1 MAARYYGRDLALVH
15 HSGFG
20 AHADACAPGVVA
32 RLEPV
37 RRRGGLVL
45 ELGCGSGRLTRHLVD
60 AGLRVI
66 ATDASPPMLDLARA
80 FVPGAEETRL
90 LVLPDDPLPEADAVV
105 SVGHVLNYLPDEA
118 AVERA
123 LVAAATALRPGGV
136 LALDLC
142 DLEWGRL
149 RGDAPTLAQLD
160 EGWAIITRFSLPSP
174 DRFVR
179 HITTFVAQDD
189 GTWRRRD
196 ERHDNVLVET
206 ARVPAV
212 LAAHGVDAV
221 VLPAFGAEALPP
233 GLVAVVG
240 SRSP

>member
-20 AHADACAPGVVA
+20 AHADACAPGVLA

-37 RRRGGLVL
+37 RRRRGLVL

-66 ATDASPPMLDLARA
+66 ATDASPAMLDLARA

-160 EGWAIITRFSLPSP
+160 EGWAIITRFSLPSS

-221 VLPAFGAEALPP
+221 VLPAFGAETLPP

-240 SRSP
+240 RRSS